1 MAMRAYVAVTDQ
13 DWFDHLSRQHDLDE
27 VNFWTPNP
35 WGGEFQVVERAELFL
50 FKLKSPWNAIAG
62 GGFFEHYTELPVSL
76 AWSAFGEKNGAA
88 SYEETRRR
96 ISRLRGKEPRP
107 WDDYTIGCAIL
118 VDPFFWI
125 ERDWIPAPSDWKPQI
140 VRGKSYDLAAGIG
153 REIWLRIVDRLESK
167 RPIGSGAESLPGLPG
182 GYGEPRLRPQR
193 RGQGTFRVV
202 VTDAYRRRCAV
213 TGEKAL
219 PVLDA
224 AHIRPF
230 GTEPEHY
237 VSNGILLRSDLHR
250 LLDSGYMTITPTYR
264 AVISGRIREDFND
277 GENYLRL
284 DGCLIEVPDRQDF
297 RPDREI
303 LRWHNENQYRG

>member
-1 MAMRAYVAVTDQ
+1 MRAYVAVTDQ
-13 DWFDHLSRQHDLDE
+13 DWFDYLSRQHDLDE

-35 WGGEFQVVERAELFL
+35 WGGEFQVVERGELFL

-76 AWSAFGEKNGAA
+76 AWSAFREKNGAA
-88 SYEETRRR
+88 SFEETRNR
-96 ISRLRGKEPRP
+96 ISRLRREQPKP

-125 ERDWIPAPSDWKPQI
+125 EREWIPQPSDWKAQI
-140 VRGKSYDLAAGIG
+140 VRGKSYGLATGVG
-153 REIWLRIVDRLESK
+153 REIWSRIVDRLESK
-167 RPIGSGAESLPGLPG
+167 QTIGWGADKPLELPG
-182 GYGEPRLRPQR
+182 GYGAPILRPQR
-193 RGQGTFRVV
+193 RGQGTFQVV

-230 GTEPEHY
+230 ATEPEHY
-237 VSNGILLRSDLHR
+237 VTNGILLRSDLHR
-250 LLDSGYMTITPTYR
+250 LLDSGYMTINPKYR
-264 AVISGRIREDFND
+264 TEISRKIREDFND
-277 GENYLRL
+277 GENYLKL
-284 DGCLIEVPDRQDF
+284 HGSAIEVPDRQNF
-297 RPDREI
+297 WPDKEI
-303 LRWHNENQYRG
+303 LRWHNENKFRG